1 MPPADVTP
9 HAGEWTAIIKTCALP
24 FLGETP
30 MSEVSTNHFL
40 AAIEPIWMTK
50 AEAYS
55 RLRGRIENLVHH
67 AKPRG

>member
-1 MPPADVTP
+1 
-9 HAGEWTAIIKTCALP
+9 
-24 FLGETP
+24 